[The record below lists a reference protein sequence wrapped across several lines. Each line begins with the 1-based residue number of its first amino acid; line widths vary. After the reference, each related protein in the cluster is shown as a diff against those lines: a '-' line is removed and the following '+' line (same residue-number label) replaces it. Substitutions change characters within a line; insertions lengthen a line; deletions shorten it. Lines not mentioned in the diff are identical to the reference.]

1 MGASE
6 AHALVAF
13 LTAPPDN
20 GVEGWLVGAIK
31 TKVSQASYPTSIL
44 ELSNVILEGKR
55 IWC

>member
-31 TKVSQASYPTSIL
+31 TKVSQASSPTAVL
-44 ELSNVILEGKR
+44 KLYN
-55 IWC
+55 

>member
-31 TKVSQASYPTSIL
+31 TKVGSSSSTPIQ
-44 ELSNVILEGKR
+44 NVLL
-55 IWC
+55 

>member
-31 TKVSQASYPTSIL
+31 TKVSQASSPT
-44 ELSNVILEGKR
+44 
-55 IWC
+55 

>member
-31 TKVSQASYPTSIL
+31 TKVGFKLALLLQYKMFSYDRL
-44 ELSNVILEGKR
+44 L
-55 IWC
+55 

>member
-31 TKVSQASYPTSIL
+31 TKVRKFYFATLSSITT
-44 ELSNVILEGKR
+44 LS
-55 IWC
+55 

>member
-31 TKVSQASYPTSIL
+31 TKVSAPAVVLKLY
-44 ELSNVILEGKR
+44 N
-55 IWC
+55 

>member
-31 TKVSQASYPTSIL
+31 TKVSLLLQYKISL
-44 ELSNVILEGKR
+44 HVQL
-55 IWC
+55 